1 MVKLRLNHVFF
12 VLSLEKKKKQ
22 QNKTKKKR
30 CFNPGKKLLTQ
41 GPAFLY

>member
-22 QNKTKKKR
+22 QNKTKKK
-30 CFNPGKKLLTQ
+30 GVLTQ
-41 GPAFLY
+41 GKSC